1 MKRNADYEW
10 SLGKMV
16 KPTVLDEGLEMIREN
31 VKARVLHDSP
41 LTYCGSAKS
50 GTTDQARAQLPSC
63 LQRWWLVMAFTNEKI
78 RVSMGLIALTHYR
91 NLISGLFDHSNEAAG
106 WAKWHNSILEV
117 VFTKADA
124 WLPHHTNTI
133 SHHLIRVLGNHI

>member
-78 RVSMGLIALTHYR
+78 RVSMGLVALTHYR

-106 WAKWHNSILEV
+106 WANGITAYLRSSSPKRTRGC
-117 VFTKADA
+117 FTT
-124 WLPHHTNTI
+124 PTQYRIT
-133 SHHLIRVLGNHI
+133 